1 VTRLK
6 LKLNSVRLEIA
17 LILMQDRCMDF
28 TKHTTGLKTFWM
40 HPMELLGDVCLMES
54 RFSRFGYNVSVGG
67 R

>member
-1 VTRLK
+1 
-6 LKLNSVRLEIA
+6 
-17 LILMQDRCMDF
+17 MQDRCMDF